1 MYRLY
6 IDELDSF
13 HEAIELL
20 DDYNIP
26 YDLDSGD
33 RIMIEEDFVEDAME
47 FLDNAGIDY
56 EEI

>member
-1 MYRLY
+1 MTY
-6 IDELDSF
+6 INDFEAF
-13 HEAIELL
+13 YEAIELL
-20 DDYNIP
+20 DDQYIP

-47 FLDNAGIDY
+47 LLDNAGIDY